1 MHRAQDAAI
10 LGLLLESARRALVGD
25 QAHTQRYLGYVIT
38 SLRRAT
44 APQDDALTK
53 VWCRTPELVSTPSVA
68 L

>member
-10 LGLLLESARRALVGD
+10 LGLLLEGARRALVGD
-25 QAHTQRYLGYVIT
+25 QEHTQRYLGYVIT

-44 APQDDALTK
+44 ASQDDALTK
-53 VWCRTPELVSTPSVA
+53 CGAARRSRSARPSVA